1 MYHNVM
7 YKKFN
12 SIFLLVILS
21 FMSLMFLI
29 IYGFYGMFISIAF
42 ASVIIIALDKKGM
55 IDLDD

>member
-7 YKKFN
+7 FKKFN
-12 SIFLLVILS
+12 SIFLLVIFS
-21 FMSLMFLI
+21 FISLLCMI
-29 IYGFYGMFISIAF
+29 IYGYYGMFIFIAF

>member
-12 SIFLLVILS
+12 SIFLLVIFS
-21 FMSLMFLI
+21 FISLIFMI
-29 IYGFYGMFISIAF
+29 IYGYYGMFISVAF

-55 IDLDD
+55 IDLE